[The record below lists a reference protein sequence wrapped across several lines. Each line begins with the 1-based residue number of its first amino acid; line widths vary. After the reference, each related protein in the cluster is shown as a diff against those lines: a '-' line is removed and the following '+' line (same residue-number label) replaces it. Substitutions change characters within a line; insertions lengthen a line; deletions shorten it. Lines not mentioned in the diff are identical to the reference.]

1 MIASECTHHHAQSP
15 ARARLC
21 ALNLPLDLACVHSI
35 SRSISRVCSFGG
47 GTDVAGPLRRALDV
61 LETPVA
67 EEVIAF

>member
-1 MIASECTHHHAQSP
+1 MLNLPLDLAF
-15 ARARLC
+15 L
-21 ALNLPLDLACVHSI
+21 LNLPLDLACVRSI

-67 EEVIAF
+67 EEVIASD

>member
-1 MIASECTHHHAQSP
+1 M
-15 ARARLC
+15 
-21 ALNLPLDLACVHSI
+21 LNLPLELACVHSI

-67 EEVIAF
+67 EEVIASDCF